1 MSRKLICAVFVA
13 IAVSLIADTTRADLV
28 VQWKFDEGSGT
39 TAYDSSGN
47 GYDGT
52 LEGGATWADGRFGGG
67 IELDGT
73 SGYVSVPDFQ
83 QKFG

>member
-1 MSRKLICAVFVA
+1 MCRKLICVA
-13 IAVSLIADTTRADLV
+13 SVALMASLIASTTRADLV
-28 VQWKFDEGSGT
+28 GQWKFDEGSGT

-52 LEGGATWADGRFGGG
+52 LEGGATWAEGRFRGG

-73 SGYVSVPDFQ
+73 SG
-83 QKFG
+83 